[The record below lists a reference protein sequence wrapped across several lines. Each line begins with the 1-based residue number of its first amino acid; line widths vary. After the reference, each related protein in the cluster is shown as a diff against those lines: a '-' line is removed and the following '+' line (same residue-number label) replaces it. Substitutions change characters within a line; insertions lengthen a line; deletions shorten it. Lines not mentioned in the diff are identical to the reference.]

1 MKSVDSKTAT
11 QLLRDGEV
19 IIAAL
24 DDMLGL
30 ICDARNDEAV
40 ALLRKLKNRGADK
53 GFSILI
59 DSDARLNK
67 YVSDIPPIAWDI
79 IDTAT
84 TPLILI
90 LPKGKNLSPAAL
102 ASDGTVAVRMVSN
115 REEQKLVQTANSP
128 LACTALL
135 TDEGVPA
142 ARYEDAAPAVLEAVQ
157 YVLSLPTAKRTYP
170 PEKIPVIKLGTDGE
184 VEIVRE

>member
-1 MKSVDSKTAT
+1 MKQIDSKTASK
-11 QLLRDGEV
+11 LLRDGEV

-30 ICDARNDEAV
+30 VCDARNDEAI
-40 ALLRKLKNRGADK
+40 AMLRKLKNRSLNK

-67 YVSDIPPIAWDI
+67 YVGDIPPIAWDI

-102 ASDGTVAVRMVSN
+102 AADGTVAVRMVSN

-135 TDEGVPA
+135 TAEGIPA
-142 ARYEDAAPAVLEAVQ
+142 SRYEDAAPEVLEAVQ
-157 YVLSLPTAKRTYP
+157 YVLSLPTAKLTYP

-184 VEIVRE
+184 IEIIRD

>member
-1 MKSVDSKTAT
+1 MKSIDSKTAA

-19 IIAAL
+19 LIAAL
-24 DDMLGL
+24 DDMLAL
-30 ICDARNDEAV
+30 ICDARNEEAC
-40 ALLRKLKNRGADK
+40 AALRKLKNRTAGK

-67 YVSDIPPIAWDI
+67 YVTDIPPIAWDI
-79 IDTAT
+79 IDTAD

-90 LPKGKNLSPAAL
+90 LPKGVNLAASAL
-102 ASDGTVAVRMVSN
+102 ADDGTVAVRMTAN
-115 REEQKLVQTANSP
+115 REEQKLVQTSNSP

-135 TDEGVPA
+135 TAEGIPA
-142 ARYEDAAPAVLEAVQ
+142 ARVEDAATEVLEAVQ

-170 PEKIPVIKLGTDGE
+170 PEKIPVIKLGPDGE
-184 VEIVRE
+184 IEIVRE